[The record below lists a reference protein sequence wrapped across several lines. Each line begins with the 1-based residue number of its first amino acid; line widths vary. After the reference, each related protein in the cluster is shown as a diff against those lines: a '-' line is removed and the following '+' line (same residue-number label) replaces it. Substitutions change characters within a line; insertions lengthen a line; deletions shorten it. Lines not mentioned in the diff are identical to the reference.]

1 MSDDSPHDDVGY
13 GKPPEHTRFRKGV
26 SGNPRGRPKGTRN
39 FGTVFNSALQEKV
52 GINENGKRR
61 TITKFAAACKQLVNK
76 AASGDLQAMRQLTQ
90 LLGLAEDG
98 NIAAKSKADLS
109 ESDKK
114 IMAGLLERMQKSTK
128 ENNHDNDD

>member
-1 MSDDSPHDDVGY
+1 MSDDNPHDDVGY
-13 GKPPEHTRFRKGV
+13 GKPPKHTRFRKGL

-61 TITKFAAACKQLVNK
+61 TITKLAAACKQLVNK
-76 AASGDLQAMRQLTQ
+76 AASGDLQAMRQLTP
-90 LLGLAEDG
+90 LLALAEVE
-98 NIAAKSKADLS
+98 NIAARDKADLS

-114 IMAGLLERMQKSTK
+114 IMAGLLDRIQKSTK
-128 ENNHDNDD
+128 GE